1 MPVDHFQRLVLEFE
15 RLWVAAC
22 VERLERL
29 KSLWEP
35 WITRMLTEPMPDDWE
50 AELDRFVEDVRH
62 SCGLIVS
69 VDSIGQIENLL
80 RARAGGTGIF
90 AAAGPAQVVRNAP
103 ARLNP
108 AVRPGAVRRT
118 NPNRP
123 STQPRPAPAPPTS
136 GPPLQAPSAGGMA
149 GATLPEED
157 RRYYTGDRGI
167 NAWLDENYDFDALR
181 EQLVKNWWDN
191 FFAAAAAR
199 TQQRYAQLK
208 QTADLLVK
216 AGLPQATADRIL
228 REAEGPFVMAP
239 GTNFDLIAEARKKLW
254 QAAAQLPQSPK
265 LAGAAQEPPKAP
277 PPAPPAA
284 PEPDDDD
291 ERARLHP
298 YGGPGGGH
306 HVAAKSAF
314 RGAAGYNSDDALAI
328 PNAEL
333 VRLGVRHTAITGAQ
347 RMLYR
352 RFSRTNATL
361 TWDDVERIETEALTA
376 AGMNSNIAAE
386 TVRSA
391 IQALQ
396 AGGVAGPSRIP
407 WGGQ

>member
-1 MPVDHFQRLVLEFE
+1 MPVDHFQRLVLEFK

-35 WITRMLTEPMPDDWE
+35 WITRMLTEPMPEDWE
-50 AELDRFVEDVRH
+50 AELDRFVEEVRH

-90 AAAGPAQVVRNAP
+90 AAAGPAPVVRDAP
-103 ARLNP
+103 ARSNP

-123 STQPRPAPAPPTS
+123 STQPRTTPAPPTG
-136 GPPLQAPSAGGMA
+136 GPPLQAPSSGGVA
-149 GATLPEED
+149 GATIPEED

-167 NAWLDENYDFDALR
+167 NAWLDDNYDFDALR
-181 EQLVKNWWDN
+181 ERLVKNWWDN

-199 TQQRYAQLK
+199 TRQQYAQLN

-239 GTNFDLIAEARKKLW
+239 GTNFDPIAEARKKLW
-254 QAAAQLPQSPK
+254 QAAAAIPQPKAAGGSGGNKPPDATMVSGAGGEDFPNKRGPKTDPDEPHNRKIREVAEQLEREGNKIVAAGGGRGEREKVVNTLGGLLNKRRPDIIYRTPSGELRAVNVG
-265 LAGAAQEPPKAP
+265 LAGKDGKPI
-277 PPAPPAA
+277 
-284 PEPDDDD
+284 
-291 ERARLHP
+291 ER
-298 YGGPGGGH
+298 
-306 HVAAKSAF
+306 
-314 RGAAGYNSDDALAI
+314 
-328 PNAEL
+328 E
-333 VRLGVRHTAITGAQ
+333 Q
-347 RMLYR
+347 
-352 RFSRTNATL
+352 
-361 TWDDVERIETEALTA
+361 
-376 AGMNSNIAAE
+376 
-386 TVRSA
+386 
-391 IQALQ
+391 QALDDLNGP
-396 AGGVAGPSRIP
+396 AGLPTTFVPYNK
-407 WGGQ
+407 